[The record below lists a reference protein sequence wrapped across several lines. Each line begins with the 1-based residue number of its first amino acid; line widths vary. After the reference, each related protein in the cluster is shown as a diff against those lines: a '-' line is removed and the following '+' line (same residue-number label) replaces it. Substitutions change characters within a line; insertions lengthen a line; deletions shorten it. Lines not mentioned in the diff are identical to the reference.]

1 MLFNVEETFIQKDF
15 LQISELVYTENYFTN
30 RSMPLSFNI
39 SELLDDNVVDCNCLD
54 DNGDDT
60 PKYRGVV
67 DGNFYTEYQGSS
79 ALLSEN
85 IFASKWSVYPIF
97 IKFYDDWKYADD
109 RKYYDDSFSQS
120 LNHGFLNKTFVWILG
135 ANFNDTSKIDAR
147 KGLKCSEYSCYEK
160 SLENGKICTPGRLT
174 NM

>member
-1 MLFNVEETFIQKDF
+1 MI
-15 LQISELVYTENYFTN
+15 Y
-30 RSMPLSFNI
+30 
-39 SELLDDNVVDCNCLD
+39 DDNDTLYDHIDRIPHLD
-54 DNGDDT
+54 SLFILTKGFN
-60 PKYRGVV
+60 YS
-67 DGNFYTEYQGSS
+67 FYTEFKGFNYSIYTEYRGSS

-85 IFASKWSVYPIF
+85 IFPSKWSVYPIF